1 MRCRA
6 ILLTVRLRPHEYL
19 LFAYFTYVASIAPFF
34 ISGNKKWVPALIA
47 AAVIAILLALSRRD
61 SHLRDWIPLAFTL
74 TAFREMNLFTPA
86 FRDHHLESSWIG
98 YDRWLLDNAHL
109 RAAIES
115 LGPVLPSY
123 LEICY
128 VLVYA
133 IALIS
138 ALILVLNH
146 RRDQL
151 NTFWFAFLAGTLASY
166 ALFPYFPSDPPR
178 TVFAGADLPH
188 IVTIFRRFN
197 LAILGQY
204 GIHSSVFPSAHVSA
218 AFACA
223 WGLFITMPV
232 RRRFSAMVAVFAFS
246 VAVATIYGRYHYAV
260 DALAGFV
267 ISFLAFTAR
276 FPFNTRR

>member
-1 MRCRA
+1 
-6 ILLTVRLRPHEYL
+6 VRLRPYEWL
-19 LFAYFTYVASIAPFF
+19 IIAYFTYVAAVAPFF
-34 ISGNKKWVPALIA
+34 ISGDKRWLPAAIA
-47 AAVIAILLALSRRD
+47 AAAIAILLALSRHN
-61 SHLRDWIPLAFTL
+61 SHIRDWIPLALTF

-86 FRDHHLESSWIG
+86 IRDHHLENSWIG
-98 YDRWLLDNAHL
+98 YDRWLLDTAHL
-109 RAAIES
+109 RAAVES
-115 LGPVLPSY
+115 LGPLIPSY

-138 ALILVLNH
+138 ALILLSNH
-146 RRDQL
+146 RHDQL
-151 NTFWFAFLAGTLASY
+151 HTFWFAFIAGTLASY

-197 LAILGQY
+197 LTILGKY

-223 WGLFITMPV
+223 WGLFVTMPD
-232 RRRFSAMVAVFAFS
+232 RRRYAALVAIFAFS
-246 VAVATIYGRYHYAV
+246 VAIATIYGRYHFAV
-260 DALAGFV
+260 DALAGFI
-267 ISFLAFTAR
+267 ISFCAFSAKAVHR
-276 FPFNTRR
+276 QSS

>member
-1 MRCRA
+1 M
-6 ILLTVRLRPHEYL
+6 RLRPHEYL
-19 LFAYFTYVASIAPFF
+19 LISYFTYVASVAPFF
-34 ISGNKKWVPALIA
+34 ISGMKRWLPAMIA

-61 SHLRDWIPLAFTL
+61 SLVRNWIPLVFTF

-86 FRDHHLESSWIG
+86 IRDHHLENAWIG
-98 YDRWLLDNAHL
+98 YDRWLLNAHL
-109 RAAIES
+109 RATIES

-146 RRDQL
+146 RRDRL

-178 TVFAGADLPH
+178 TVFANADLPH

-223 WGLFITMPV
+223 WGLLIAMPD
-232 RRRFSAMVAVFAFS
+232 RRRYSAMVAVFAFS
-246 VAVATIYGRYHYAV
+246 VAIATIYGRYHFAV
-260 DALAGFV
+260 DALAGFA
-267 ISFLAFTAR
+267 ISFCAFDRPRAT
-276 FPFNTRR
+276 

>member
-1 MRCRA
+1 M
-6 ILLTVRLRPHEYL
+6 RLRPYEVL
-19 LFAYFTYVASIAPFF
+19 QIAYFTYVAAIAPIF
-34 ISGNKKWVPALIA
+34 ITQGMKRWLPGIIA
-47 AAVIAILLALSRRD
+47 VTAAGLLLALSRHD
-61 SHLRDWIPLAFTL
+61 SHVRDWMPLPLTF

-86 FRDHHLESSWIG
+86 VRDHHLENAWIG
-98 YDRWLLDNAHL
+98 YDRWLLDTAHL

-115 LGPVLPSY
+115 LGPQLPSY

-138 ALILVLNH
+138 ALTLLLNH

-151 NTFWFAFLAGTLASY
+151 NTFWFAYLAGTLASY

-188 IVTIFRRFN
+188 VVTIFRRFN

-204 GIHSSVFPSAHVSA
+204 GIHSSVFPSAHVSS

-223 WGLFITMPV
+223 WGLLITMPD
-232 RRRFSAMVAVFAFS
+232 RKRPGFLVAVFAFS
-246 VAVATIYGRYHYAV
+246 VAIATIYGRYHFAV
-260 DALAGFV
+260 DALAGFA
-267 ISFLAFTAR
+267 ISFFALSAR
-276 FPFNTRR
+276 ALRRQQLPQ